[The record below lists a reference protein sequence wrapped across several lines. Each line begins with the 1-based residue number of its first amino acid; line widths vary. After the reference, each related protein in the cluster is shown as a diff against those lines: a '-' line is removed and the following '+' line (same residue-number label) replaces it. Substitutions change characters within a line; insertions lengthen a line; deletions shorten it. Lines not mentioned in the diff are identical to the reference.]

1 MYKKNVIFDFDGTIA
16 DTLDA
21 AVNIYNA
28 IAPKYHCKPV
38 KMEDKDI
45 LRGKR
50 PQDFFKDYGVTSFKL
65 PFLLIHIRGELKKH
79 IINTPLVKDISSAL
93 KDLKDAG
100 YNLGILTSNSKEN
113 VDMFLFANK
122 LTEIF
127 DFIYSSKNIF
137 GKDKDILH
145 LLKNRNIK
153 KDNVVYVGDETR
165 DIEAA
170 KRVGIPIIAV
180 SWGFN
185 TREILVAQGPSYII
199 DEPGELL
206 NCLSRF

>member
-79 IINTPLVKDISSAL
+79 IINTPLVKDISIAL

-127 DFIYSSKNIF
+127 DFIYSSKNVF